1 MKFLITGLV
10 LQLVA
15 ASAFSASLTS
25 RVHSVDKGTN
35 FYDLDIVMLENGHTA
50 FIKPEDKSLL
60 ELIERSIE
68 SQDTLELQLDDELN
82 VLSVQTVVPAPEDIN
97 PDPEASPVP
106 EPAESMSYDPSIV
119 TSSEASA
126 AFGNM
131 RRNYQNNSQ
140 CYNRAHIW
148 TYEEFQKTGMKTG
161 KLFLFFTS
169 KYIRNYRYKWW
180 FHVTPFAYV
189 GGLSQSNW
197 RTMDRRYTKG
207 LLSTKTWTNVF
218 MLNDALC
225 PVAEKYSD
233 YRQHQQEEDC
243 YLIPRSM
250 YFWQPYDIQREENTG
265 YIKTQ
270 YYNSEV
276 NHAYWEAF

>member
-1 MKFLITGLV
+1 MKYLIPALA
-10 LQLVA
+10 LQLLA

-25 RVHSVDKGTN
+25 RVHSIDKGEGSTET
-35 FYDLDIVMLENGHTA
+35 IVMLESGHTA
-50 FIKPEDKSLL
+50 FLKPEEKSLI

-68 SQDTLELQLDDELN
+68 NQDTLELKVDKKLN
-82 VLSVQTVVPAPEDIN
+82 VLSVQTVPAAPEDIH
-97 PDPEASPVP
+97 PDSMPLPESTENA
-106 EPAESMSYDPSIV
+106 SYDPTIV
-119 TSSEASA
+119 TSAEASS
-126 AFGNM
+126 AFRNM
-131 RRNYQNNSQ
+131 RRDYQYNSQ

-148 TYEEFQKTGMKTG
+148 TYEEFKSSGMKTG

-169 KYIRNYRYKWW
+169 RYIRNYRYKWW

-189 GGLSQSNW
+189 GGLEQSNW
-197 RTMDRRYTKG
+197 RTLDRRYTRG
-207 LLSTKTWTNVF
+207 ILTTKTWTNVF

-233 YRQHQQEEDC
+233 YRNHQQEEDC

-250 YFWQPYDIQREENTG
+250 YFWQPRDIQREENTG
-265 YIKTQ
+265 YVKSQ